1 MISHP
6 LSCLCWAFLR
16 CRYSHMSE
24 SEVLLLSYPTAP
36 STLLSLMSQ
45 VKDFQVK
52 DAWGRKC
59 CRASMI
65 PRLRPLVAVRIELRG
80 IPSPIPYQF
89 LQEAVSKFCD
99 LEAWHRVENLCFVH
113 CVGEGSCNS
122 KSQDILTDTCSSQ
135 QEEPEHPKCFF
146 SRKLSTLSW
155 PACPTTG
162 WEAENSCLECSWKKQ
177 VLCSKPYV

>member
-1 MISHP
+1 
-6 LSCLCWAFLR
+6 
-16 CRYSHMSE
+16 MSE

-89 LQEAVSKFCD
+89 LQEAVSKFCN
-99 LEAWHRVENLCFVH
+99 LEA
-113 CVGEGSCNS
+113 
-122 KSQDILTDTCSSQ
+122 
-135 QEEPEHPKCFF
+135 
-146 SRKLSTLSW
+146 
-155 PACPTTG
+155 
-162 WEAENSCLECSWKKQ
+162 
-177 VLCSKPYV
+177 